1 MKEFVPRKRIALI
14 IADPCSDYSQSVIH
28 GVRDQCAEY
37 NYDFLVFST
46 MVKVCHLDKMYLDG
60 EINIYR
66 LINYDMVDGVI
77 LTSLSLFEDQVDTVL
92 NLLRSDLQNY
102 KDKPVISLDLPF
114 DDYPTVYTD
123 DKNAVRK
130 MIKHLV
136 NKHNCNKIFFLTGH
150 KDYVVSDDRAEAFL
164 KQMKEE
170 GLEASV
176 EDVFYGNF
184 WYTSG
189 EEFANRILSGEL
201 AKPDAVAC
209 ANDYMAIGLANRL
222 ISGGIKVPEQI
233 RVTGYDATKDAL
245 YNTISI
251 TTYNPDVYD
260 MAARGVNYI
269 HSMSNNH

>member
-1 MKEFVPRKRIALI
+1 
-14 IADPCSDYSQSVIH
+14 
-28 GVRDQCAEY
+28 
-37 NYDFLVFST
+37 
-46 MVKVCHLDKMYLDG
+46 
-60 EINIYR
+60 
-66 LINYDMVDGVI
+66 
-77 LTSLSLFEDQVDTVL
+77 
-92 NLLRSDLQNY
+92 
-102 KDKPVISLDLPF
+102 
-114 DDYPTVYTD
+114 
-123 DKNAVRK
+123 

-136 NKHNCNKIFFLTGH
+136 NKHNYNKIFFLTGH
-150 KDYVVSDDRAEAFL
+150 KDYVVSDDRAESFL
-164 KQMKEE
+164 EQMKEE

-201 AKPDAVAC
+201 AKPGAVAC

-269 HSMSNNH
+269 HSKISPDVPEADIRKLSHYGLLTGESCGCGQNTDDLRYFRESGSNPNERTRNADGSLTVNDMQGLHESYTLYVYL